1 MHGLVVVRGNG
12 EVGWI
17 VVSPGDTA
25 PLDTANLNITHS
37 AVSSWYRV
45 GGMAGR
51 PSPSPRPQQLQHLG
65 LVRQHRQP
73 WQPALQ
79 SHSYYTVGWEASL
92 STSNISI
99 LTVALKHS
107 QYLSALKAI
116 SFNFLSPVVTAIGL
130 KIYVTST
137 TEHSRL
143 LDPYAVLGS
152 IGFLLFLFYLVYN
165 FLNNNGVGRSSSRRR
180 RRRHN
185 EFLPFH
191 YKAGCISFLLNSYE
205 NVVLYKN
212 TNELWLACLSVSISD
227 KELVL

>member
-17 VVSPGDTA
+17 VVSPGDIA

-45 GGMAGR
+45 VGMAGR

-79 SHSYYTVGWEASL
+79 SHSYYSVGWEASL

-130 KIYVTST
+130 KIYVLLLLVLQNTVGCWTRTLCSAPSASSSSSSTWFTTSST
-137 TEHSRL
+137 ITAWAAPAAGGGGGDTMSFYPSITRL
-143 LDPYAVLGS
+143 AA
-152 IGFLLFLFYLVYN
+152 FLFY
-165 FLNNNGVGRSSSRRR
+165 
-180 RRRHN
+180 
-185 EFLPFH
+185 
-191 YKAGCISFLLNSYE
+191 
-205 NVVLYKN
+205 
-212 TNELWLACLSVSISD
+212 SILM
-227 KELVL
+227 KM